1 MPIELIIAT
10 VAISLAL
17 LFYTWGVFGEPAVK
31 PPLT

>member
-17 LFYTWGVFGEPAVK
+17 LFYTWGVFGERRHGS
-31 PPLT
+31 LSL

>member
-17 LFYTWGVFGEPAVK
+17 LFTRGAYSASVATDRSA
-31 PPLT
+31 